1 MSSLSPVVAAV
12 VDDGTYGDTY
22 HEMHPHSSFR
32 ASQPS
37 LVDGNGVTISDD
49 QQQIGG
55 LVAPLTNTLRAEQP
69 YVVLVQVLNEDG
81 VVMSISSVS
90 GMLQRGE
97 KADAFIDLALVR
109 DLADGDYVVQ
119 VFVFD
124 NISGETIRMLAPAQ
138 LLATSVSDAS

>member
-1 MSSLSPVVAAV
+1 
-12 VDDGTYGDTY
+12 
-22 HEMHPHSSFR
+22 MHPHSSFR

>member
-1 MSSLSPVVAAV
+1 
-12 VDDGTYGDTY
+12 
-22 HEMHPHSSFR
+22 MHPHSSFR

-55 LVAPLTNTLRAEQP
+55 LVAPLTNILRAEQP

-81 VVMSISSVS
+81 VVMGISSVS

-97 KADAFIDLALVR
+97 KADALIDLALVR